1 MSSVSRN
8 ATINLLGAVIPL
20 FVTLV
25 TIPPYLRVIG
35 TVRFGVLSLVWLF
48 LSYFGLFEMGLGRAT
63 SKYIAELAGDSQGA
77 RQAVFWTAAFVN
89 VVVGAVG
96 GLLLWIVARS
106 TLPLW
111 LKSDATMQTEV
122 ARALPWL
129 ALAVPVA
136 TVTSVLV
143 GALEGCEE
151 FAVLNFQQV
160 GATVVFQ
167 VVPLLVAYWIGP
179 RVDWLI
185 AAAVLARMG
194 ANLPLLISCARCLP
208 LRGLPSID
216 RSWIRR
222 LLGYGTWITISGI
235 VSPILTSLD
244 RFVIGFAQGAQ
255 AVTYYAIPYNFATKL
270 WILPSSL
277 QRALFP
283 RFSSQP
289 SAEAQEMASR
299 SVLALAGILT
309 PIVVIAILGTGP
321 FFRFWIGAAAATR
334 CTRAG
339 ELMLLGVWINSLS
352 WVPYGLLQAQG
363 RPNLTAKL
371 HLFELL
377 PFVGLLWLGI
387 HFGGVA
393 GAAAIWCV
401 RVATDGAFLFIAA
414 GIVRGVLIRLVPST
428 VLVSLAFAFSLAVGD
443 HIVARVAL
451 AAGLGMAAVFA
462 AHTTSPDVA
471 RALSGRIRT
480 IFKRGEL
487 VTLGGTGE

>member
-1 MSSVSRN
+1 
-8 ATINLLGAVIPL
+8 
-20 FVTLV
+20 
-25 TIPPYLRVIG
+25 
-35 TVRFGVLSLVWLF
+35 
-48 LSYFGLFEMGLGRAT
+48 
-63 SKYIAELAGDSQGA
+63 
-77 RQAVFWTAAFVN
+77 
-89 VVVGAVG
+89 
-96 GLLLWIVARS
+96 
-106 TLPLW
+106 
-111 LKSDATMQTEV
+111 
-122 ARALPWL
+122 
-129 ALAVPVA
+129 
-136 TVTSVLV
+136 V